1 MGGRSGFT
9 LVELWV
15 ALALTAVLF
24 ALANGL
30 LYGMARLDRAARTAG
45 RTAREA
51 EFCLEVFRKEVGE
64 IRHDPADP
72 SFTILGG
79 SGMLAYSTS
88 RREIIARDDM
98 PRGFNRVEWR
108 FDPARHVLVRTVSQ
122 LAHGVATVEA
132 PRSQVLLN
140 GVAEVRFL
148 RHDGRQWVALS
159 GGVGPLEPGRALGM
173 EVVQV
178 LGEDVRER
186 RVLPAAALLPAEW

>member
-1 MGGRSGFT
+1 M
-9 LVELWV
+9 

-30 LYGMARLDRAARTAG
+30 LYGMARLDVASRTAG
-45 RTAREA
+45 RAAREA

-79 SGMLAYSTS
+79 AGLLAYSTS
-88 RREIIARDDM
+88 RREVIARDDM

-122 LAHGVATVEA
+122 LAHGVVTADV
-132 PRSQVLLN
+132 PRSQALLT

-148 RHDGRQWVALS
+148 RHDGQRWVALS
-159 GGVGPLEPGRALGM
+159 GGVGPLEPARALGM
-173 EVVQV
+173 EVVQI
-178 LGEDVRER
+178 LGEDTRER